1 MKLAGEHLF
10 DVGRERLWR
19 ALLDPEVLAK
29 TLPGTEKL
37 EKVGENEYRGTL
49 TVKVGPVQGA
59 FDGGVRLHD
68 LDPPRGYRLEI
79 EGRGAPGF
87 LKGTGKIELE
97 ERGAQTNL
105 RYEIDAQVG
114 GRVAAVGQRLIE
126 SSAKVITRQG
136 LEGLERQV
144 ASGTSGG
151 TTGGPA
157 PEPASGRQPALA
169 VATGSAA
176 TTAAQPAAP
185 SQTQLAGEVVKGVL
199 EDLVPKRQRWP
210 LLLALLLGLAALA
223 AVLLRTCG
231 GG

>member
-10 DVGRERLWR
+10 DVQRDRLWR

-114 GRVAAVGQRLIE
+114 GRIAAVGQRLIE

-136 LEGLERQV
+136 LEGLERQL

-151 TTGGPA
+151 A
-157 PEPASGRQPALA
+157 SAAPASGGQPALA
-169 VATGSAA
+169 VATAA
-176 TTAAQPAAP
+176 APAAVAQPTAP
-185 SQTQLAGEVVKGVL
+185 SQTQLAGDVVKGVL

-210 LLLALLLGLAALA
+210 LFLALLLGLVALT

-231 GG
+231 GS

>member
-10 DVGRERLWR
+10 DVGRDRLWR

-37 EKVGENEYRGTL
+37 EKVGDNEYRGTL

-59 FDGGVRLHD
+59 FEGGVKLLD
-68 LDPPRGYRLEI
+68 LDPPRGYRMEI

-87 LKGTGKIELE
+87 LKGTGRLDLE

-136 LEGLERQV
+136 LEGLERQLASGAGGAASPSGGGVAATAV
-144 ASGTSGG
+144 ASPSTP
-151 TTGGPA
+151 TTTV
-157 PEPASGRQPALA
+157 Q
-169 VATGSAA
+169 
-176 TTAAQPAAP
+176 AQAP

-210 LLLALLLGLAALA
+210 LLLALVLGAAAVA
-223 AVLLRTCG
+223 AVLMRTCG
-231 GG
+231 SN